1 MEKIIFTN
9 NDGQQIYN
17 IHATLKVTFDVDAVV
32 AQLLEENRPLG
43 FDIELSMKDV
53 IESVRSTIDRM
64 AYLAE
69 HHGSQV
75 TLVEKIID
83 NNWGVYWWNIIGLVS
98 VTA

>member
-83 NNWGVYWWNIIGLVS
+83 NNWGVY
-98 VTA
+98 